1 MAHGFSRDRWY
12 NYIAERSHP
21 PVASAV
27 VEKPEYD
34 PDHVYAWKPAEN
46 YKGWKLIDR
55 GEAGVDD
62 ASVIQSALDSLT
74 ANRGWKEKV
83 VLLGN
88 FTLNNQI
95 TLSSYTILQ
104 IIGKLYL
111 KDESNTP
118 LISTRVGVEHVE
130 VVGGI
135 LDHNGAKQKGG
146 QAALWFRD
154 VTNGLIRDVTV
165 LNAYSRGIE
174 VDGGELCTVENCV
187 VNKTYNT
194 DHGNGIMLWSGD
206 KTVNRKHTVINCRVF
221 NSAKTGIDLGT
232 VAGVRVIGC
241 YVENA
246 GSIGIANDDCGGDI
260 VIAKCT
266 VVKSGSDG
274 INVITTAR
282 VIGCVCAYNGRHG
295 IRVIGDGSI
304 VIGNKCYNNNQVQTS
319 NHGIGLEG
327 CSGVIV
333 KANRCWDD
341 QDTKTQSYGISEYL
355 GADYNIIICN
365 DVRGNDA
372 GGIHPSGANTIIKY
386 NLGYLT
392 ENSGTVTFSGDGST
406 TQFKI
411 AHGLVSTP
419 SKVLV
424 TPMSEDASGDF
435 YVTADDTYIYINY
448 KTAPPSGTDNVKLSF
463 YAEV

>member
-1 MAHGFSRDRWY
+1 MTGFPIFSGKVVGARRAMGDY
-12 NYIAERSHP
+12 NAIVKKQETD
-21 PVASAV
+21 V
-27 VEKPEYD
+27 
-34 PDHVYAWKPAEN
+34 WAEN
-46 YKGWKLIDR
+46 EYGELIAD

-62 ASVIQSALDSLT
+62 ASVIQKALDSLT
-74 ANRGWKEKV
+74 PNRSWKEKV

-111 KDESNTP
+111 KDGSNTP
-118 LISTRVGVEHVE
+118 LISTNVGVEHVE

-135 LDHNGAKQKGG
+135 LDHNGAKQQGG

-165 LNAYSRGIE
+165 LDAYSRGIE

-194 DHGNGIMLWSGD
+194 DYGNGIMLWSGD

-232 VAGVRVIGC
+232 VAGVKVIGC

-260 VIAKCT
+260 IIAKCT
-266 VVKSGSDG
+266 AVGNGSDG

-295 IRVIGDGSI
+295 IRVIGDNSI
-304 VIGNKCYNNNQVQTS
+304 IIGNKCYNNNQVRAS

-327 CSGVIV
+327 CSCVIV
-333 KANRCWDD
+333 KANMCWDD

-365 DVRGNDA
+365 NVWGNDA
-372 GGIHPSGANTIIKY
+372 GGINSSGANTIVKH
-386 NLGYLT
+386 YLNYIT
-392 ENSGTVTFSGDGST
+392 ENSGTATFSGDGST
-406 TQFKI
+406 KDFLI
-411 AHGLVSTP
+411 GDHGLAVTDP
-419 SKVLV
+419 SKIVVKV
-424 TPMSEDASGDF
+424 TPISSDAIAASPCIG
-435 YVTADDTYIYINY
+435 YVDPNDNAKIRV
-448 KTAPPSGTDNVKLSF
+448 KFASAPASGTDNVKIVWE
-463 YAEV
+463 AQVV